1 MQESPDAKAWDHD
14 DHPEG
19 PLEGEKN
26 AKKLNTTLGTKSAK
40 GESSSK
46 QSVQGSKAPSST
58 HQQDFDA
65 WVEVQEVDD
74 DEVVSKEATP
84 EFLAELKFL
93 GKAKEP
99 TTAESQR
106 MKDLLDNMMKERRD
120 IVEEYVYHLEQVKNY
135 MENQIVWESREQK
148 LIPQEP
154 EKEALVFLSPQRN
167 PNEPPRF
174 LWNKDLFY
182 LKNRKTEA
190 KKYVLSLHKIHG
202 TPFLEVDLK
211 ELLTRWVGI
220 EAIEHDTIITGPF
233 IGIVYENSKKERRVM
248 NIHEL
253 QKFCDATLNR
263 ILKRIEKVLLAAIA
277 NHGF

>member
-1 MQESPDAKAWDHD
+1 
-14 DHPEG
+14 
-19 PLEGEKN
+19 
-26 AKKLNTTLGTKSAK
+26 
-40 GESSSK
+40 
-46 QSVQGSKAPSST
+46 
-58 HQQDFDA
+58 
-65 WVEVQEVDD
+65 
-74 DEVVSKEATP
+74 
-84 EFLAELKFL
+84 
-93 GKAKEP
+93 
-99 TTAESQR
+99 
-106 MKDLLDNMMKERRD
+106 
-120 IVEEYVYHLEQVKNY
+120 

-182 LKNRKTEA
+182 LKNGKTET
-190 KKYVLSLHKIHG
+190 KNYQIKIN
-202 TPFLEVDLK
+202 
-211 ELLTRWVGI
+211 LTAPTFFIPGI